1 MMRKDKEQFIEDQC
15 KMIEETAMTNSIMEL
30 FNGVRSLAMKFRPA
44 MNTIKNKA
52 VVILCDREHVKGRWR
67 EYCSKL
73 YKKNENLTIH
83 NTHWNEGTSEPPPI
97 LEEVRGHLRTLGWQK
112 SRK

>member
-15 KMIEETAMTNSIMEL
+15 KMTEENAMTNSIREL
-30 FNGVRSLAMKFRPA
+30 FNGVRSLTRKFRPA
-44 MNTIKNKA
+44 TNTVKNEA

-73 YKKNENLTIH
+73 YRKNENLTTH
-83 NTHWNEGTSEPPPI
+83 NTDWNESTSEPPPI
-97 LEEVRGHLRTLGWQK
+97 LKEVKEAIKEL
-112 SRK
+112 